1 MSDAEEGFPVRN
13 RRSSPSEVRFLAQ
26 SIDTMMNTY
35 IKNQDAVLKHQ
46 TEMVEGLI
54 KSQNG
59 TEQIDNH
66 FFSMLREI
74 RQGYFKLMEDLEKRI
89 IDPMCPKVTPF
100 LYSVT
105 FGLILS
111 VVINLI
117 LLFMVYRFQRTR

>member
-1 MSDAEEGFPVRN
+1 MSDAEEEFPIRN

-66 FFSMLREI
+66 FFGMLREI
-74 RQGYFKLMEDLEKRI
+74 RQGYFKLMEDLEKRV

-100 LYSVT
+100 LYFVSI
-105 FGLILS
+105 GLVLS
-111 VVINLI
+111 MMVNVFLI
-117 LLFMVYRFQRTR
+117 FMVYRIQRTR